1 MFHNNLNKNNGEIK
15 VSSEEVGKNVKVA
28 IDGDTLTITID
39 LSKEFGLSGSG
50 KSSIIA
56 TTSGNKGIGK
66 GNVKL
71 GLNCYT
77 PVKKE

>member
-1 MFHNNLNKNNGEIK
+1 MFHNYLNKNNGEIK
-15 VSSEEVGKNVKVA
+15 VSTEEVGKNVKVA
-28 IDGDTLTITID
+28 IDGDILTITID
-39 LSKEFGLSGSG
+39 LSEKFGLSGSG